1 MAEFRRLNAHA
12 SRRGGDRAAA
22 ILRVSEPVARRD
34 EAARRLDVMGALVA
48 QSALMIAAAWE
59 SSAGAG
65 RGAQIGE
72 DSAEGNDAKR
82 PRRGGPA
89 RPIRV
94 YSSDDGAPESMMS
107 AAGDAQPRG
116 SVDHVAARCAE
127 GA

>member
-1 MAEFRRLNAHA
+1 M
-12 SRRGGDRAAA
+12 
-22 ILRVSEPVARRD
+22 SEPVARRD

-107 AAGDAQPRG
+107 AAGDAQPRV